1 MFDPRLGVAG
11 QAAIRQRIGFRKTT
25 SIPSRISGMKPEAP
39 DAVLGR
45 GSGSG
50 FVIEASASAERK
62 NETAPTAIGID
73 ACDQS
78 QCREG
83 EKLERREDPNLERA
97 GMEDEDRDGGD
108 REHRYLASEHADAF
122 AGPELEEIGMAP

>member
-1 MFDPRLGVAG
+1 MFDPRLVVAV

-62 NETAPTAIGID
+62 NETASTAT
-73 ACDQS
+73 
-78 QCREG
+78 
-83 EKLERREDPNLERA
+83 
-97 GMEDEDRDGGD
+97 
-108 REHRYLASEHADAF
+108 AF
-122 AGPELEEIGMAP
+122 APPINWMRNPATAGPATCAVDRVISSLVLPSIKFGRSTSAGRYD